1 MKNIE
6 TRLVCEPSG
15 RRLFLR
21 GLGFKLTVIISLL
34 LFAVF
39 TGKAIYDGYSGYMHD
54 ITQKTLEMTS
64 RNQLLA
70 AELERAF
77 IEIYQTYSDLDD
89 IVQHELSLPIQMRS
103 RERVIAYLK
112 RFTQKH
118 SALTGL
124 AVLFEPDAFDGQ
136 DAAFAGVGIYRAD
149 GRFAPYAVKNNGTL
163 KIVTARFDAVPENDW
178 YTKPIEQQKMILIPP
193 YKNGHDLVITLAAP
207 IVYEGK
213 TFGAVNIDID
223 ISYLQHKIEKIPG
236 TSTHDYKILCMD
248 DGIILAHGMDNTKV
262 LANQFEKSPYWK
274 DIFKSVSIGNI
285 EQDRRTSKSSGKK
298 SKYIFVPV
306 KISGIEAQWILI
318 SVTAL
323 KVFTAKAMY
332 TLVMTVVQYILI
344 MIAVIIL
351 LYVTVVHSISKPL
364 QRTSAILKNIAEGE
378 GDLTSRLPITGHD
391 EITELSSYFNQTL
404 EKIGLSVQ
412 TVSADANVMDKIG
425 KELATNMSDTAHAI
439 HEISINIDS
448 VKQQAITQ
456 GSSVS
461 STIEIIEEII
471 QTIKR
476 LDGCIETQA
485 ESVAQ
490 SSASVEEMVANIAS
504 ISQTLDK
511 TDKTIRTLA
520 TATAD
525 GKDTIVTSNAVTQK
539 IAEESGSLMEASSV
553 IQHIASQTNLLAMNA
568 AIEAAHAGEAGKGFA
583 VVADEIRKLAEESAA
598 QGKTITATLKTLGGE
613 INTLSEA
620 SKRVEE
626 KFNIIFNLS
635 EQVKQMS
642 NHLTE
647 SMREQEHGSKEVLV
661 AIKSINSV
669 TTEVEEGSN
678 EMLKGGEVVAQE
690 MHKLDDLAATI
701 TASMNE
707 MADELGHINS
717 AVQEVHSL
725 TQKNKQ
731 SIENLAAE
739 VSKFK
744 V

>member
-1 MKNIE
+1 MSNVDAMH
-6 TRLVCEPSG
+6 TQEPAG
-15 RRLFLR
+15 TRLFLR
-21 GLGFKLTVIISLL
+21 GLGFKLTVMISLL

-39 TGKAIYDGYSGYMHD
+39 AGKAVYDGYIGY
-54 ITQKTLEMTS
+54 TRSVAEKTLDMTG

-70 AELERAF
+70 TEMEREF
-77 IEIYQTYSDLDD
+77 IEIYQTYSALND
-89 IVQHELSLPIQMRS
+89 ILQHELTLPENMRS
-103 RERVIAYLK
+103 RERIIAYLELFTK
-112 RFTQKH
+112 RHT
-118 SALTGL
+118 ALTGL
-124 AVLFEPDAFDGQ
+124 AVMFEPNAFDGK
-136 DAAFAGVGIYRAD
+136 DASFAGVGIYRAD

-163 KIVTARFDAVPENDW
+163 KMVTARFDADHTNDW
-178 YTKPIEQQKMILIPP
+178 YTNPIEQQKMILIPP
-193 YKNGHDLVITLAAP
+193 YKNGQDLVITLAAP
-207 IVYEGK
+207 IIYEGK

-236 TSTHDYKILCMD
+236 TSATDYKILCMEN
-248 DGIILAHGMDNTKV
+248 GIILAHGKDETK
-262 LANQFEKSPYWK
+262 LLTNQFEKSPYWK
-274 DIFKSVSIGNI
+274 DIFKNVSAGAV
-285 EQDRRTSKSSGKK
+285 EQDTRTSKSSGKK
-298 SKYIFVPV
+298 SKYVFVPV
-306 KISGIEAQWILI
+306 KISGIDARWIFI

-323 KVFTAKAMY
+323 EVFTAEATR
-332 TLVMTVVQYILI
+332 TLVMTVIQYILI

-351 LYVTVVHSISKPL
+351 LYFTVVHSISKPL
-364 QRTSAILKNIAEGE
+364 QRTSAILKNIAEEE
-378 GDLTSRLPITGHD
+378 GDLTVRLPVTGHD
-391 EITELSSYFNQTL
+391 EIAELSSYFNQTL

-490 SSASVEEMVANIAS
+490 SSSSVEEMVANIAS